1 MFYWGIRM
9 LNKLKVFLS
18 FVIICFIILAF
29 QYEIAEAEQVRISGG
44 DRFVT
49 AANIS
54 KAGWETAETVVL
66 AQGLDFP
73 DALAS
78 VPLAKKLN
86 APILLTRPQALPSI
100 TIEEIKR
107 LKARNVIILGGP
119 VAVSLKIEDYLVK
132 TLKLTVKRIG
142 GETRYKTAEA
152 IAAEM
157 GTYNQVFIVNANNF
171 PDALAIAPY
180 AAKTGSPILLTKS
193 DFLPVEIKR
202 AANKAE
208 KRYVIGGEVAVN
220 DSILSELNA
229 ERIAGENRYDT
240 STMILNTFYKIQ
252 PHLYFATG
260 AEFADALAGSA
271 LAAKNDS
278 GIALVR
284 PDAIPPELHDSLKNY
299 QFSKTFVIGGTKAIQ
314 QETAEELD
322 QQIIYEINDRS
333 NPIIFYMPHSDDEL
347 LAAGAGIDHYLNRG
361 FDVKVVL
368 LTKGKASGVYPR
380 LQTQFHDLTLEEFG
394 EARVLEFKDSLSR
407 LEVKENNIFVY
418 DFPDSGLTEGDVR
431 SVILD
436 FEKRFPH
443 AEHRALS
450 FNEANNDHRATG
462 IALNNLYWSGQVKNA
477 RFYISPYLENRS
489 IKGFYIEP
497 IHRSK
502 VIDAIF
508 AYKLYN
514 PEAGRYS
521 IGYQSVP
528 EMFNRLEENPL
539 SKVHLPDKNYISSE
553 S

>member
-9 LNKLKVFLS
+9 LNKLKVFSS
-18 FVIICFIILAF
+18 FVIICFIILVF
-29 QYEIAEAEQVRISGG
+29 QYENAAAEQIRISGG
-44 DRFVT
+44 DRYET

-66 AQGLDFP
+66 AQGMDFP

-78 VPLAKKLN
+78 VPMAKKLN
-86 APILLTRPQALPSI
+86 APILLTRPEALPSV
-100 TIEEIKR
+100 TIEEINR

-119 VAVSLKIEDYLVK
+119 VAVSLNIEEYLMN
-132 TLKLTVKRIG
+132 TLNLTVKRIG
-142 GETRYKTAEA
+142 GETRYKTAQA

-157 GTYNQVFIVNANNF
+157 GPYNQVFIVNANNF

-180 AAKTGSPILLTKS
+180 AAITGSPILLTKS
-193 DFLPVEIKR
+193 DFLPAEIKQ
-202 AANKAE
+202 AAQKAE
-208 KRYVIGGEVAVN
+208 KRYVIGGPIAVN
-220 DSILSELNA
+220 DAILSELNA

-240 STMILNTFYKIQ
+240 SAMILNTFYQIQ

-271 LAAKNDS
+271 LAAKNES
-278 GIALVR
+278 GVALVR
-284 PDAIPPELHDSLKNY
+284 PNAIPEELQDSFKNY
-299 QFSKTFVIGGTKAIQ
+299 QFSKTFVLGGTKAIQ
-314 QETAEELD
+314 QETAEELA
-322 QQIIYEINDRS
+322 QQVIYEITDRS
-333 NPIIFYMPHSDDEL
+333 KPIIFYMPHSDDEL

-380 LQTQFHDLTLEEFG
+380 IQSQFPELTLEEFG
-394 EARVLEFKDSLSR
+394 EARVIEFKDSLSR
-407 LEVKENNIFVY
+407 LEVKEDNIFVY
-418 DFPDSGLTEGDVR
+418 DFPDSGLTEEDVK
-431 SVILD
+431 SVILE
-436 FEKRFPH
+436 FENRFPH

-450 FNEANNDHRATG
+450 YEEANNDHRATG

-477 RFYISPYLENRS
+477 RFYISPYIENRFVR
-489 IKGFYIEP
+489 GFYIKP
-497 IHRSK
+497 ITSSK

-514 PEAGRYS
+514 PEAGRYA

-528 EMFNRLEENPL
+528 NMFKRLEENPI
-539 SKVHLPDKNYISSE
+539 SKVHMPDKNYFSSE
-553 S
+553 W

>member
-9 LNKLKVFLS
+9 ANKLKVFSS
-18 FVIICFIILAF
+18 FVIICLITLFF
-29 QYEIAEAEQVRISGG
+29 QYKTALAEQVRISGG
-44 DRFVT
+44 DRFIT

-86 APILLTRPQALPSI
+86 APILLTRSNALPSV

-107 LKARNVIILGGP
+107 LKAKNVMIMGGP
-119 VAVSLKIEDYLVK
+119 AAVSLNIEDDLVNN
-132 TLKLTVKRIG
+132 LKLNVKRIG

-157 GTYNQVFIVNANNF
+157 GQYTQVFIVNANNF
-171 PDALAIAPY
+171 PDALSIAPY

-193 DFLPVEIKR
+193 DFLPMEVKQ
-202 AANKAE
+202 AADKAE
-208 KRYVIGGEVAVN
+208 KRYVIGGQVAVN
-220 DSILSELNA
+220 DAIQAELNA
-229 ERIAGENRYDT
+229 ERIAGQTRYDT
-240 STMILNTFYKIQ
+240 SALILNTFYKIQ
-252 PHLYFATG
+252 PYLYFATG
-260 AEFADALAGSA
+260 VEFTDALAGSA
-271 LAAKNDS
+271 LAAKNES

-284 PDAIPPELHDSLKNY
+284 PNAIPPEIQDSLKNY
-299 QFSKTFVIGGTKAIQ
+299 QFTKTFVLGGPKAIQ
-314 QETAEELD
+314 QDTADQLD
-322 QQIIYEINDRS
+322 QQVIYEIKDQS

-347 LAAGAGIDHYLNRG
+347 LAAGAGIDHYLSRG

-368 LTKGKASGVYPR
+368 LTKGKASGVYQR
-380 LQTQFHDLTLEEFG
+380 LQSQFPELTLEEFG
-394 EARVLEFKDSLSR
+394 EARVKEFKDSLSR

-418 DFPDSGLTEGDVR
+418 DFPDSGLTEEDVR
-431 SVILD
+431 SVIMD
-436 FEKRFPH
+436 FENRFPN

-450 FNEANNDHRATG
+450 FEEANKDHRATG
-462 IALNNLYWSGQVKNA
+462 IALNNLYWEGQVKNA
-477 RFYISPYLENRS
+477 RFYISPYLENRF

-497 IHRSK
+497 FHRSR

-508 AYKLYN
+508 AYKLFN
-514 PEAGRYS
+514 PEEGRYS

-528 EMFNRLEENPL
+528 GMFDRLEENPV
-539 SKVHLPDKNYISSE
+539 SKVHMPDKNFISEE